1 MLAEN
6 GTWDLT
12 DRILITAMAVLMMLT
27 FMVGAYGDPDR

>member
-12 DRILITAMAVLMMLT
+12 DRILITAFAVLMMLSL
-27 FMVGAYGDPDR
+27 MVGAYDHSPS